1 MICSIHQPQTFP
13 WIGYF
18 AKIIQS
24 DTFVILDNVQ
34 FKKNEWQNRN
44 RLKTPNGWQW
54 LTVPVIHNFGQ
65 LIGDVKINTTANWQ
79 NKHIQTLKTYYS
91 KAPFFKLFFPE
102 IEELYQKQW
111 EYLSD
116 FNISGI
122 KWILDKLN
130 IQTPIK
136 LASGLIELQNKQEIT
151 PDDRLIL
158 ITKIMKADIY
168 LSGAGGKNYLNTG
181 IFPENDLQ
189 LIFQHFEHPLYRQ
202 LHGKFIS
209 HLSILDLLFNE
220 GYNSLNIIKE
230 GIR

>member
-1 MICSIHQPQTFP
+1 MICAIHQPQTFP

-24 DTFVILDNVQ
+24 DVFVILDNVQ

-44 RLKTPNGWQW
+44 RLKTPNGRQW

-65 LIGDVKINTTANWQ
+65 LIGDVKINTTTNWQ
-79 NKHIQTLKTYYS
+79 NKHLQTLKTYYS
-91 KAPFFKLFFPE
+91 KAPFFKLIFPE

-116 FNISGI
+116 FNISSI
-122 KWILDKLN
+122 KWILDKLE

-136 LASGLIELQNKQEIT
+136 LASDLIELRDKMEIT

-158 ITKIMKADIY
+158 ITKIMKADTY

-181 IFPENDLQ
+181 IFPENNLQ
-189 LIFQHFEHPLYRQ
+189 LIFQQFEHPAYRQ
-202 LHGKFIS
+202 LHGEFIS

-220 GYNSLNIIKE
+220 GSNSLNIIKE
-230 GIR
+230 GI